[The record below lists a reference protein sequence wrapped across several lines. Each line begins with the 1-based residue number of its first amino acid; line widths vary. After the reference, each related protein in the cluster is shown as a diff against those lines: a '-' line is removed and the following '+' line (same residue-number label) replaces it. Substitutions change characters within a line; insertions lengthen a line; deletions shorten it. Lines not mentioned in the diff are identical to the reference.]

1 MIQIKIPKFQAVR
14 YMVHDWGGPLRGFET
29 KAEAEDFVNGDSSY
43 WIQYIPPRV
52 ATIDVEE
59 APF

>member
-1 MIQIKIPKFQAVR
+1 
-14 YMVHDWGGPLRGFET
+14 MVHDWGGPIRGFET
-29 KAEAEDFVNGDSSY
+29 KAEAEQFINGDQSH
-43 WIQYIPPRV
+43 WIEYIPKRI

>member
-1 MIQIKIPKFQAVR
+1 MIIKIPKLTAIR

-29 KAEAEDFVNGDSSY
+29 KADATRFIGEDDSK
-43 WIQYIPPRV
+43 WIEYIPKSFYE
-52 ATIDVEE
+52 IDVEE

>member
-1 MIQIKIPKFQAVR
+1 MIIKIPQFTAIR

-29 KAEAEDFVNGDSSY
+29 KADAKRFAGDDDSK
-43 WIQYIPPRV
+43 WIEYIPRSYYE
-52 ATIDVEE
+52 IDVEE

>member
-1 MIQIKIPKFQAVR
+1 MIQIKIPNFKAIR

-29 KAEAEDFVNGDSSY
+29 RAEAEDFVNGDKSY
-43 WIQYIPPRV
+43 WIEYIPKRI

>member
-29 KAEAEDFVNGDSSY
+29 RAEAEDFVNGDKSY
-43 WIQYIPPRV
+43 WIEFIPKRI

>member
-1 MIQIKIPKFQAVR
+1 MIELKIPTFQAIR
-14 YMVHDWGGPLRGFET
+14 YVVHDWGGPLRGFET
-29 KAEAEDFVNGDSSY
+29 RKEAEDFINGDKEY
-43 WIQYIPPRV
+43 WIEFIPKRI